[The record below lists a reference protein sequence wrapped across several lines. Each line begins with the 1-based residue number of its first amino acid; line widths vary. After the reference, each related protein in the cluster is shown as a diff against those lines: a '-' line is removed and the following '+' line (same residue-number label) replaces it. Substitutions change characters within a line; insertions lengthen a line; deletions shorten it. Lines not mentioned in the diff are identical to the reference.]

1 MAEDEFE
8 LDEEVF
14 LDIPVDV
21 VHSVVALAAAGGGA
35 LQPAQESGG
44 GGGGDALHPERE
56 RALHPAEDRGGVALA
71 VEVVPPREPDDEQG
85 TGAGHGGEEEE
96 TDIVVG
102 DYMERGGGD
111 DDDVFSSTCLTTV
124 LFTLLSIIVWAV
136 FLYGAAK
143 LCVNYLV
150 PWFRQQPPPSLPSPA
165 SHTYDADAD
174 MRCPCPCPSDLQAW
188 RNLVG
193 EDGDAYASELSW
205 LPPLG
210 NASAAVLPVDTLRV
224 AAGAGGPYHSVV
236 ALFVAAVIFA
246 VLGYLIKHLMTH

>member
-1 MAEDEFE
+1 MHAQSSTSTTIAYY
-8 LDEEVF
+8 EETGRT
-14 LDIPVDV
+14 DQPDV
-21 VHSVVALAAAGGGA
+21 WSRNYGAGTRGGETERTLAGMGIERASERAGGV
-35 LQPAQESGG
+35 PARRSEEESDGGG

-150 PWFRQQPPPSLPSPA
+150 PLFRQQPPPSLPSPA

-174 MRCPCPCPSDLQAW
+174 MRCPCPCPS
-188 RNLVG
+188 G
-193 EDGDAYASELSW
+193 S
-205 LPPLG
+205 
-210 NASAAVLPVDTLRV
+210 
-224 AAGAGGPYHSVV
+224 
-236 ALFVAAVIFA
+236 
-246 VLGYLIKHLMTH
+246 